1 VDSRLAF
8 VNGRRLSRLRKQD
21 LPEVAVALIAWSN
34 PGSRVGV
41 RVVKNTK
48 FVRLSGRNFDVAI
61 LNEDWEKIAPL
72 VKEGVFTS
80 YLTFMGPPGVSLNP
94 EVADDSALVKTH
106 QSQRYQH
113 VLGILETLFPE
124 SYPTSNL

>member
-1 VDSRLAF
+1 
-8 VNGRRLSRLRKQD
+8 
-21 LPEVAVALIAWSN
+21 VAVALIAWSN

-94 EVADDSALVKTH
+94 EVADDSALVETH